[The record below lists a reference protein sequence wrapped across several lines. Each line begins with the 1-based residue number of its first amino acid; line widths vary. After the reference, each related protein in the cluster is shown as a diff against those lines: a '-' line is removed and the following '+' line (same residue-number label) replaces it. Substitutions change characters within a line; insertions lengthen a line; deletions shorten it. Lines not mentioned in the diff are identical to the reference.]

1 MAFGVLYNF
10 TGNSNVSRITP
21 ASQMVK
27 QPWFLEAVNFTEPID
42 LFLLV
47 GHNPARRNVSSSTW
61 GVVYDTIRSIKP
73 TTPIQIFGGKLSPF
87 VVSYC

>member
-1 MAFGVLYNF
+1 MALGVLYNF

-42 LFLLV
+42 LFILAVCLPYQSHCYYL
-47 GHNPARRNVSSSTW
+47 GDLHH
-61 GVVYDTIRSIKP
+61 
-73 TTPIQIFGGKLSPF
+73 
-87 VVSYC
+87 